1 MKNSFNITKEK
12 GLESGLKLRI
22 IANRVCISKH
32 DKFAVD
38 IYEDE
43 VTSLL
48 LALQEIQKYFLTH

>member
-1 MKNSFNITKEK
+1 MKKDFKITKD
-12 GLESGLKLRI
+12 SGIDSDVKLNI